1 MDPHPSPQLAAL
13 VAQAEAL
20 TRNGRPQDA
29 AGLWEKVVALD
40 PDHATALNQLGAL
53 ALAQGDLGLAQS
65 RLERALAADPGLA
78 MAHASLSRLHARR
91 GDHPQA
97 LASID
102 AAIRIDPTAWGPQ
115 AEKAR
120 LLEAAGQLRA
130 AGLHWGNALT
140 FLPQAL
146 RQQPQLQSLIE
157 HAQAAVT
164 RNREALASH
173 LDDRTGALLQ
183 GHDRRETER
192 MRHSLDILSG
202 RRSFVTAQ
210 PLTLPIPRLP
220 AIPIFHR
227 EDFDWAPQV
236 EAAFPD
242 ILAELHALLEH
253 DAGFEPYV
261 QTPEDEPKGQFAP
274 LDRNLDW
281 GAYFLWKHGRRI
293 DAQADRCPRT
303 EAALALAPQMQVPG
317 RAPVSFFSALKP
329 GVHIPPHNGATN
341 ARLTVHLP
349 LIIPPDCGLRVGEET
364 HAWEPG
370 KLVLF
375 DDTIRHEAW
384 NFSDR
389 LRVVLIFDVWHPLL
403 SALERDLVVRITSA
417 LMDFYGADTD
427 LGEL

>member
-40 PDHATALNQLGAL
+40 PGHATALNQLGAL
-53 ALAQGDLGLAQS
+53 ALAQGDLDLAQS

-130 AGLHWGNALT
+130 AGLHWGNAMT

-164 RNREALASH
+164 RNRGELASH
-173 LDDRTGALLQ
+173 LEDGIGPMLQGLRKPVNDLSRGALV
-183 GHDRRETER
+183 D
-192 MRHSLDILSG
+192 DIVFTIAL
-202 RRSFVTAQ
+202 TAIQ
-210 PLTLPIPRLP
+210 
-220 AIPIFHR
+220 
-227 EDFDWAPQV
+227 
-236 EAAFPD
+236 
-242 ILAELHALLEH
+242 
-253 DAGFEPYV
+253 
-261 QTPEDEPKGQFAP
+261 
-274 LDRNLDW
+274 
-281 GAYFLWKHGRRI
+281 
-293 DAQADRCPRT
+293 AQAIA
-303 EAALALAPQMQVPG
+303 EQ
-317 RAPVSFFSALKP
+317 K
-329 GVHIPPHNGATN
+329 
-341 ARLTVHLP
+341 
-349 LIIPPDCGLRVGEET
+349 
-364 HAWEPG
+364 
-370 KLVLF
+370 
-375 DDTIRHEAW
+375 
-384 NFSDR
+384 
-389 LRVVLIFDVWHPLL
+389 
-403 SALERDLVVRITSA
+403 
-417 LMDFYGADTD
+417 
-427 LGEL
+427 